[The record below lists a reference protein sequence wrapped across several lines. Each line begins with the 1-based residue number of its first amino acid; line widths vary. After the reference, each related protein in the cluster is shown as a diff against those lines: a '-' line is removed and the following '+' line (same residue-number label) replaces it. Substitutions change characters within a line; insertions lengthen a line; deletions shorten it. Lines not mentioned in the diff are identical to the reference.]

1 MAAFNF
7 PDPTVQQTVTNPI
20 TGSTYQWKEP
30 PGKWVITTKVRAVQ
44 DIIYEGDLP
53 PSPRGDYKLWYSTD
67 TLELYFWYE
76 DENGVGAWVPTSAPI
91 TMLEDLDTGLSE
103 VKLGLVAANVAINE
117 NTNRIESFIYFG
129 EEAPAIYPDVDTG
142 NTTPDGTDE
151 GAPIFEQDERNYKL
165 WLNTTTDKLS
175 VLRIDESAESGYSYQ
190 EIDTDNNV
198 TLQEVLDN
206 GNTADKG
213 FVLTNLENDAILVST
228 QEARIMIGGIGET
241 VVPKYELRHD
251 TGTQDTS
258 LVALELDENG
268 SRFDIECD
276 EKVDNIHF
284 RFEDDVRLEL
294 NKNDSAVFKSGVEIT
309 GSLKS
314 NGLTNQGNATF
325 KFGSGQGIVIDSGSS
340 YEQMLALRSYSGP
353 NQRKDVLKV
362 GAGGNAELLGKL
374 KLAPGEAD
382 NEAVTYGQLATVAEE
397 IEQVVP
403 AYERGKYNFS
413 LTDVSTGTGDRGKY
427 TLLRLNTA
435 SDNSAATKECEDARN
450 TCNRIPDKDP
460 IDCEIEYNSCIARLP
475 APGTVDIVTNSF
487 NSVQKIKFS
496 KYDAD
501 GAKHEWTDVAVGQ
514 VIDIFNDGDDN
525 YFVGEITAIDNT
537 NANLVLLTVNK
548 VQAKGNAAGVARI
561 KVFTLNNEIDELT
574 NYVRKTGDQMTG
586 TLETT
591 GRILIR
597 PDDVGAKGGN
607 NMFVVN
613 QQSSK
618 GQASIARFQQDGDDV
633 IKVQYDRTTTFNH
646 NRITE
651 VGDPTDGEDAV
662 NMQWVENYVAA
673 NVRRLWKWTGD
684 QSSTPG
690 EGNFSWAQSG
700 AGYCYFDHR
709 PFIGSELY
717 CSGNQYFCKG
727 GDNLAPDKE
736 MGYAF
741 MTLWEWTGSRFE
753 PVKSGHLSASGVR
766 TGKNNE
772 PWRFSVDKNSIIKL
786 KDMTTDGLYAICIA
800 GTVLT

>member
-1 MAAFNF
+1 MAAFQF
-7 PDPTVQQTVTNPI
+7 PDPTVTQTVVNPI

-30 PGKWVITTKVRAVQ
+30 PGKWVVTTKLRGVS
-44 DIIYEGDLP
+44 DIIYEGDNP
-53 PSPRGDYKLWYSTD
+53 PEPIGDYKLWYSTD
-67 TLELYFWYE
+67 TLELYFHYC
-76 DENGVGAWVPTSAPI
+76 DANAVCAWVPTSAPI
-91 TMLEDLDTGLSE
+91 TMLEDLDEGLSE

-142 NTTPDGTDE
+142 GRVPDGTDE
-151 GAPIFEQDERNYKL
+151 GAPVFEQDERNYKL

-175 VLRIDESAESGYSYQ
+175 VLRTDEAADAGYSYQ

-206 GNTADKG
+206 GNFADKG
-213 FVLTNLENDAILVST
+213 FVLTNLEDDAILVSP
-228 QEARIMIGGIGET
+228 EDARIMVGGVGENII
-241 VVPKYELRHD
+241 PKIELRHQ
-251 TGTQDTS
+251 TGILDTS
-258 LVALELDENG
+258 IVALELDEDG

-284 RFEDDVRLEL
+284 RFNEDVKLEL
-294 NKNDSAVFKSGVEIT
+294 NKDGAAVFKGGVEVK

-325 KFGSGQGIVIDSGSS
+325 KFGSGQGLLLDSGSS
-340 YEQMLALRSYSGP
+340 YEPMLALKSYSGP
-353 NQRKDVLKV
+353 NQRKDVLIV
-362 GAGGNAELLGKL
+362 RANGEAELLGKL
-374 KLAPGEAD
+374 KLTPGEAE

-397 IEQVVP
+397 IEQVIP

-413 LTDVSTGTGDRGKY
+413 LTDVSTGSSDRGKY

-435 SDNSAATKECEDARN
+435 SDNSAATRECEDARN

-460 IDCEIEYNSCIARLP
+460 IDCEIEFSSCIARLP
-475 APGTVDIVTNSF
+475 APGTIDIVTNSF

-514 VIDIFNDGDDN
+514 VIDIFNDNDDS
-525 YFVGEITAIDNT
+525 YFVGEITAIDNGT
-537 NANLVLLTVNK
+537 SLVTLDVTK
-548 VQAKGNAAGVARI
+548 VQAKGNAVGAARI

-597 PDDVGAKGGN
+597 PDDVGSKGGN
-607 NMFVVN
+607 NMLVVN

-618 GQASIARFQQDGDDV
+618 GQASIVRIQQDGDDI
-633 IKVQYDRTTTFNH
+633 IKVQFDKTTSFRN

-651 VGDPTDGEDAV
+651 VGNPTDGKDAV
-662 NMQWVENYVAA
+662 NMEWVQNYIGG

-684 QSSTPG
+684 QSSSPG
-690 EGNFSWAQSG
+690 AGKFSFAQSG
-700 AGYCYFDHR
+700 AGYVYFDHR
-709 PFIGSELY
+709 PTVGTELFNDA
-717 CSGNQYFCKG
+717 NQYIAKG
-727 GDNLAPDKE
+727 GDSLDQDKE
-736 MGYAF
+736 FGYAMF
-741 MTLWEWTGSRFE
+741 SIWEWTGTQWL
-753 PVKSGHLSASGVR
+753 PCKNGHVSSTGIR

-772 PWRFSVDKNSIIKL
+772 AWRFSSNKNTIINHRNL
-786 KDMTTDGLYAICIA
+786 TTDGLYTICVS
-800 GTVLT
+800 GTILS

>member
-30 PGKWVITTKVRAVQ
+30 PGKWVVTTKVRAVT
-44 DIIYEGDLP
+44 DIIYEGDRP
-53 PSPRGDYKLWYSTD
+53 PAPRGDYKLWYSTD
-67 TLELYFWYE
+67 LLELYFWYE
-76 DENGVGAWVPTSAPI
+76 DVNGVGAWVPTSAPI

-103 VKLGLVAANVAINE
+103 VKLELVAANVAINE

-129 EEAPAIYPDVDTG
+129 EEAPVIYPDVDTG
-142 NTTPDGTDE
+142 STTPDGTDE

-175 VLRIDESAESGYSYQ
+175 VLRIDVAADSGYSYQ

-206 GNTADKG
+206 GNIADKG
-213 FVLTNLENDAILVST
+213 AEFGGTVKVKAKDTTDDGDPLFAIEGDQANDGTGDNLLVARRHSAQGDQVRYYGPVINNKEVTTKEYVDNNTDLDSVLNNGNVSGKGAT
-228 QEARIMIGGIGET
+228 IGGLI
-241 VVPKYELRHD
+241 
-251 TGTQDTS
+251 
-258 LVALELDENG
+258 N
-268 SRFDIECD
+268 
-276 EKVDNIHF
+276 N
-284 RFEDDVRLEL
+284 
-294 NKNDSAVFKSGVEIT
+294 
-309 GSLKS
+309 
-314 NGLTNQGNATF
+314 GNATF
-325 KFGSGQGIVIDSGSS
+325 KFGAGQGVVLDSGSS
-340 YEQMLALRSYSGP
+340 YEPMLGLKSYSGP
-353 NQRKDVLKV
+353 NQRKDVLIV
-362 GAGGNAELLGKL
+362 RANGNAELLGKL

-397 IEQVVP
+397 IEQVIP

-413 LTDVSTGTGDRGKY
+413 STAISTGSSDRGKY
-427 TLLRLNTA
+427 NLIRKNT
-435 SDNSAATKECEDARN
+435 STDNNAARRACEDERD
-450 TCNRIPDKDP
+450 TCKRIPDNDP
-460 IDCEIEYNSCIARLP
+460 IDCDNQFMQCESKIP
-475 APGTVDIVTNSF
+475 AVGSVDIYTDDFLNVE
-487 NSVQKIKFS
+487 QIKFS

-501 GAKHEWTDVAVGQ
+501 GAKHEWTNVAVGQ
-514 VIDIFNDGDDN
+514 LIDIFNDGDDS
-525 YFVGEITAIDNT
+525 YFVGEITDIDNT
-537 NANLVLLTVNK
+537 NASLVLLTVKK
-548 VQAKGNAAGVARI
+548 VQAKGKAGGVGRI

-597 PDDVGAKGGN
+597 PDGQGAKGGN
-607 NMFVVN
+607 NMLVVN
-613 QQSSK
+613 QRSVR
-618 GQASIARFQQDGDDV
+618 GQASILRVQQDGDD
-633 IKVQYDRTTTFNH
+633 IMKVNYDRTTSFNQY
-646 NRITE
+646 RITE
-651 VGDPTDGEDAV
+651 VGEPIDGEDAV

-690 EGNFSWAQSG
+690 EGKFSWAQSG

-717 CSGNQYFCKG
+717 CSGNQYFAKG
-727 GDNLAPDKE
+727 GDGLSSGKE
-736 MGYAF
+736 MGFAF
-741 MTLWEWTGSRFE
+741 MTLWEWTGSRWE

>member
-1 MAAFNF
+1 MQLTLTVSKQTSLLHQLAFDTMAAFNF
-7 PDPTVQQTVTNPI
+7 PDPTIQQTVTNPI

-30 PGKWVITTKVRAVQ
+30 PGKWVITTKVRAVS
-44 DIIYEGDLP
+44 DIIYEGDSP
-53 PSPRGDYKLWYSTD
+53 PAPRGDFKLWYSTD
-67 TLELYFWYE
+67 SLELYFWYE
-76 DENGVGAWVPTSAPI
+76 DINGNGAWVPTAAPI
-91 TMLEDLDTGLSE
+91 TMLEDLDEGLFE
-103 VKLGLVAANVAINE
+103 VRQLLNQVNSAAITNE
-117 NTNRIESFIYFG
+117 NDIILIRESLG
-129 EEAPAIYPDVDTG
+129 KV
-142 NTTPDGTDE
+142 N
-151 GAPIFEQDERNYKL
+151 
-165 WLNTTTDKLS
+165 
-175 VLRIDESAESGYSYQ
+175 
-190 EIDTDNNV
+190 
-198 TLQEVLDN
+198 LQEVLDN
-206 GNTADKG
+206 GNTANKG
-213 FVLTNLENDAILVST
+213 AEF
-228 QEARIMIGGIGET
+228 GGSVTTAGI
-241 VVPKYELRHD
+241 
-251 TGTQDTS
+251 S
-258 LVALELDENG
+258 
-268 SRFDIECD
+268 
-276 EKVDNIHF
+276 
-284 RFEDDVRLEL
+284 
-294 NKNDSAVFKSGVEIT
+294 
-309 GSLKS
+309 
-314 NGLTNQGNATF
+314 NQGNATF

-548 VQAKGNAAGVARI
+548 VQAKGNAVGAARI

-597 PDDVGAKGGN
+597 PDDVGAKGNN
-607 NMFVVN
+607 NMLVVN

-618 GQASIARFQQDGDDV
+618 GQASIARFQQDGDDI

-684 QSSTPG
+684 QTSTPG
-690 EGNFSWAQSG
+690 EGKFSWAQSG

-727 GDNLAPDKE
+727 GNSLSDDKE
-736 MGYAF
+736 MGFAF
-741 MTLWEWTGSRFE
+741 MTLWEWTGSRWE